1 MPARHGQVECAKPK
15 ATLRRLAPAAID
27 EADRTFV
34 TSAGFDLAPLRASVQ
49 ALGVLN
55 PPLVR
60 QRPDGRSQI
69 ITGWQRFLVAQELSL
84 PELPVLLVPAATPPP
99 WCLLASLHDN
109 ALGRGFN
116 PLEAANMMQRL
127 LAYFPADT
135 VRREHLPAL
144 GLPPSASVLQNHLDL
159 LTLEEPWQQLAAR
172 RRLTVAAAARL
183 RNWPTPDRQ
192 ALLPWF
198 QTLTLSHSKQLE
210 FLEYLTTL
218 SRRHGTSPAAWLH
231 QPELAGILA
240 DPVLAPAAKD
250 RQLWET
256 LRRWCFPRLSQA
268 RQAAQEN
275 LKALGLWQHPLIRLQ
290 SSPAFEDATWRLEL
304 RFTDP
309 IQLADQLRQIQN
321 LLDRPELAALCR
333 L

>member
-1 MPARHGQVECAKPK
+1 MPAWHGETDSSKPM
-15 ATLRRLAPAAID
+15 ATLVRLDPAAID

-34 TSAGFDLAPLRASVQ
+34 VSAGFDLKPLRASIQ
-49 ALGVLN
+49 ALGLLN

-60 QRPDGRSQI
+60 ERRDGRYQI
-69 ITGWQRFLVAQELSL
+69 IAGWQRLLVVKELSY
-84 PELPVLLVPAATPPP
+84 PEMPVFLVPAATPPQ

-116 PLEAANMMQRL
+116 PLEAAHMLQRL
-127 LAYFPADT
+127 LAFFPVET
-135 VRREHLPAL
+135 VRRQHLPSL
-144 GLPPSASVLQNHLDL
+144 GLPPSESMLQNYLAL
-159 LTLEEPWQQLAAR
+159 LTLEAPWQDLAAR
-172 RRLTVAAAARL
+172 HRLTAAAGARL
-183 RNWPTPDRQ
+183 SGWPAPDRQ

-198 QTLTLSHSKQLE
+198 QSLPLSHSKQLE
-210 FLEYLTTL
+210 FVEYLTTL

-231 QPELAGILA
+231 RPELAAILA
-240 DPVLAPAAKD
+240 DPVLTPAAKD

-256 LRRWCFPRLSQA
+256 LRRWCFPRFSQA
-268 RQAAQEN
+268 RQAVQEN
-275 LKALGLWQHPLIRLQ
+275 LKALGLWQHPHIRLQ
-290 SSPAFEDATWRLEL
+290 SSPAFEDAVWRLEL

-309 IQLADQLRQIQN
+309 EQLARQVRQLQD